1 MVGELSLLAVLLVL
15 SAFFSSSETAFTS
28 LDRVRVEHFQ
38 RAGARGAERVGRM
51 LERPGRMLSAILL
64 GNNLV
69 NTGSAAVGT
78 LIATQ
83 LVGEEGQAVLV
94 ATLSVTVLLMVFGE
108 IGPKTIALHHDWA
121 LARTY
126 ALPLTLWSRLALPF
140 VAAFD
145 LLGRGLM
152 RLVGGG
158 TAQDHLSVG
167 ELRTAITMGAEA
179 GALPKAQSGMLLGAL
194 RLEERPV
201 AQIMVHRT
209 QVVSIA
215 ADAPISEAARLMA
228 EHGVQRLPVYGADMD
243 DLIGVVRI
251 GDVASA
257 YVAGEPTVTAGQVM
271 REVGFDSELASI
283 TGVLERMRESGHHLV
298 MLTDEFGSIV
308 GLVTL
313 EDIVEEVVG
322 QIQSE
327 TGREMPP
334 RIAADVGGR
343 TVVDGRSSLASLAV
357 ELGMDLEHPGVQTV
371 AGLVLASLGRLPR
384 AGEQVE
390 HQGLELTV
398 LEADARRVRTVAVR
412 RLDPSDGGSDA

>member
-1 MVGELSLLAVLLVL
+1 MLGELSLLAVLLVL

-38 RAGARGAERVGRM
+38 RAGARGASRVAGM

-94 ATLSVTVLLMVFGE
+94 ATLAVTILLMVFGE
-108 IGPKTIALHHDWA
+108 IGPKTVALHHDWA

-126 ALPLTLWSRLALPF
+126 ALPLTLWSRLALPA

-158 TAQDHLSVG
+158 SGMGHLGVG
-167 ELRTAITMGAEA
+167 ELRTAISMGAEA
-179 GALPKAQSGMLLGAL
+179 GTLAEAQSGMLLGAL
-194 RLEERPV
+194 RLEGRPV

-209 QVVSIA
+209 QMVSIA
-215 ADAPISEAARLMA
+215 ADASLADAARLLS
-228 EHGVQRLPVYGADMD
+228 EHGIQRLPVYGTDPD
-243 DLIGVVRI
+243 DVLGIVRV
-251 GDVASA
+251 GDIAAALVSDRP
-257 YVAGEPTVTAGQVM
+257 GDTVRAVM
-271 REVGFDSELASI
+271 RPVAFDSELAPIS
-283 TGVLERMRESGHHLV
+283 GVLERMQASGDHLV
-298 MLTDEFGSIV
+298 LLTDEFGSTS

-313 EDIVEEVVG
+313 EDIVEEVMG
-322 QIQSE
+322 QIRSE
-327 TGREMPP
+327 SGAEPEASPETSS
-334 RIAADVGGR
+334 GR
-343 TVVDGRSSLASLAV
+343 TVLDGRTSLAD
-357 ELGMDLEHPGVQTV
+357 LGEALGTEISHPGVQTV
-371 AGLVLASLGRLPR
+371 AGLVLARLGRLPQP
-384 AGEQVE
+384 GERIE
-390 HQGLELTV
+390 ANGLEITV
-398 LEADARRVRTVAVR
+398 VEVDARRIRSVAVR
-412 RLDPSDGGSDA
+412 LRQSTSEA